1 MAFNRHGTLTANVVT
16 TVTVAKAVST
26 IEVVN
31 VNGAGSIYF
40 TVNGT
45 NPTVGGDD
53 CEIVAAGTGAA
64 FLVDAP
70 NNPVSVKL
78 ISAEATEYTVRAA

>member
-1 MAFNRHGTLTANVVT
+1 MAFNRHGTLTADEVT

-31 VNGAGSIYF
+31 INGAGSIYF
-40 TVNGT
+40 TVNGVT
-45 NPTVGGDD
+45 PTVAGDD
-53 CEIVAAGTGAA
+53 CEVVAAGIGAA

-70 NNPVSVKL
+70 NNPVTVKL
-78 ISAEATEYTVRAA
+78 ISAAEAEYTVRAA